1 MIEFSFLFQSYLSYL
16 ILCPLLKTL
25 FKLNSIII
33 QLSVFFIISL
43 FNLFFVEYI
52 NIISMWI
59 NFCVFSFLV
68 CMYIFIYGALE
79 TSISIKTLNEL
90 DNKKAVLLSYITK
103 KIVEKNLLKRIDT
116 LLKKR
121 MIIKKNDKYSLT
133 VSGQKI
139 VKMIALIR
147 RILKLENLGFY
158 K

>member
-1 MIEFSFLFQSYLSYL
+1 
-16 ILCPLLKTL
+16 
-25 FKLNSIII
+25 
-33 QLSVFFIISL
+33 
-43 FNLFFVEYI
+43 
-52 NIISMWI
+52 
-59 NFCVFSFLV
+59 
-68 CMYIFIYGALE
+68 MYIFIYGALE

-90 DNKKAVLLSYITK
+90 DNKRAVLLSYITK

-158 K
+158 KWKNV